1 MANKI
6 MGITIDIEG
15 KTSGLTKSLQ
25 DANTAIS
32 KTTSALKDVDK
43 ALQLDPTNVELMA
56 QKQALL
62 EKQIVQT
69 SEKLD
74 VMKQVADDANEA
86 LARGDISQEQYA
98 SLTAELSKTDSA
110 LSQLAEEARDNADA
124 MEDVENGTA
133 GAADEMDD
141 VSEGAD
147 EASGHLDALKGV
159 AIAVGAEMAAAF
171 GACVEAIKEVGGAM
185 IDSTVSAGDYVDEV
199 NTLSM
204 KTGISSERLQE
215 MNYVTGL
222 IDVSVETMTGSM
234 TKLEKSMSSANKT
247 NEKYEEKMAA
257 LNEQLEAGKITQE
270 EWVEK
275 AEEIEASTVTAYDK
289 LGISI
294 TDVNGNLR
302 DNEEV
307 FWEVIDALGNMED
320 GTERDLMAME
330 LLGKSAKELNPLIEA
345 GSEKFNELA
354 QEAHDVGYVM
364 DQETMD
370 SFQAFDDQME
380 RLNKSSESAKN
391 ALGTVLLPILGDL
404 GETATDALSEFT
416 LAMNEAD
423 GDVDKMGDA
432 ISNIL
437 KKVLESVNKVAPK
450 LFSLLGTI
458 VNTLL
463 QILIDNLPEFVSTAM
478 SILESLT
485 STLITPENIAK
496 IANAATTIVMSLLTY
511 ITQNLDKILN
521 AALMIIQSLLSGL
534 QENLP
539 LIIPAAIDAI
549 LTFAETLLAPEN
561 LEMLLNAVLE
571 ITLAVASAIIEHL
584 PEIIESLVTIISGI
598 VTFLLSPDGIGQI
611 VETGYKLLVSL
622 VEKLPEALVEIIKG
636 ISGIV
641 DDILKAFGFDEGLGK
656 GLTEI
661 WDGIW
666 GMIKGVI
673 NTVIGGINGMISAVE
688 SAINFVIDCIN
699 TLSWDIPSWV
709 PLIGGETFGF
719 DIPNVSFYKIPELAT
734 GAVIPPNNPFLAVLG
749 DQTSGVNIEAPLETI
764 KNALVDA
771 LHEQG
776 NLGPVYV
783 TAYFGDES
791 VGTVVANA
799 NRNNNY
805 ISGGR

>member
-25 DANTAIS
+25 EANSSIS
-32 KTTSALKDVDK
+32 KTTSALKDVNK
-43 ALQLDPTNVELMA
+43 ALELDPTNLDLLAQKEELLNKQIEQTSAKLDTMKVVA
-56 QKQALL
+56 EDAKQALD
-62 EKQIVQT
+62 T
-69 SEKLD
+69 
-74 VMKQVADDANEA
+74 
-86 LARGDISQEQYA
+86 GDITQEQYA
-98 SLTAELSKTDSA
+98 SLTAELVKT
-110 LSQLAEEARDNADA
+110 EASLNDLTTQGEDNAAA
-124 MEDVENGTA
+124 MEDVENGAA
-133 GAADEMDD
+133 GSADELGE

-147 EASGHLDALKGV
+147 EASANLDFLKDA

-171 GACVEAIKEVGGAM
+171 GACVAAIKEVGGAM
-185 IDSTVSAGDYVDEV
+185 VDATVSAGDYVDEV

-204 KTGISSERLQE
+204 KTGISTERLQE

-234 TKLEKSMSSANKT
+234 TKLEKTMASAAESD
-247 NEKYEEKMAA
+247 EKYFAA
-257 LNEQLEAGKITQE
+257 LDDLNTKLQEGKISQE
-270 EWVEK
+270 EYDK
-275 AEEIEASTVTAYDK
+275 AAQEALDKNINAYDK
-289 LGISI
+289 LDIAVKNADGS
-294 TDVNGNLR
+294 LR

-307 FWEVIDALGNMED
+307 FWDVIDALGQMED

-345 GSEKFNELA
+345 GSERFNELA
-354 QEAHDVGYVM
+354 QEAHDVGYIM

-437 KKVLESVNKVAPK
+437 KKVLDSVNKVAPK

-463 QILIDNLPEFVSTAM
+463 QILIDNLPQFVDTAM
-478 SILESLT
+478 SILKTLT
-485 STLITPENIAK
+485 DTLITPENIAK
-496 IANAATTIVMSLLTY
+496 IANAATTIIMSLLTY
-511 ITQNLDKILN
+511 ITQNLDKILS
-521 AALMIIQSLLSGL
+521 AALMIVQSLLSGL

-598 VTFLLSPDGIGQI
+598 VTFLLSPEGIGKI
-611 VETGYKLLVSL
+611 VETGYKLLVGL
-622 VEKLPEALVEIIKG
+622 VQSLPEALIEILSG
-636 ISGIV
+636 IGQIV

-688 SAINFVIDCIN
+688 SAINFVIGCIN
-699 TLSWDIPSWV
+699 TLSWEIPSWV
-709 PLIGGETFGF
+709 PVIGGETFGF
-719 DIPNVSFYKIPELAT
+719 DIPKVSFYKIPELAQ
-734 GAVIPPNNPFLAVLG
+734 GAVIQPNNPFLAVLG
-749 DQTSGVNIEAPLETI
+749 DQTSGTNIEAPLETI
-764 KNALVDA
+764 KQALREVTFTGGD
-771 LHEQG
+771 QQIVI
-776 NLGPVYV
+776 PVYIGQERLD
-783 TAYFGDES
+783 TI
-791 VGTVVANA
+791 VAQA
-799 NRNNNY
+799 NRNNSY

>member
-25 DANTAIS
+25 DANSAIS
-32 KTTSALKDVDK
+32 KTTSALKDVNK
-43 ALQLDPTNVELMA
+43 ALELDPTNLDLLAQKEELLNKQIEQTSAKLDTMKVVA
-56 QKQALL
+56 EDAKQALD
-62 EKQIVQT
+62 T
-69 SEKLD
+69 
-74 VMKQVADDANEA
+74 
-86 LARGDISQEQYA
+86 GDITQEQYA
-98 SLTAELSKTDSA
+98 SLTAELVKTEASLND
-110 LSQLAEEARDNADA
+110 LTTQAEDNAAA
-124 MEDVENGTA
+124 MEDVENGAA
-133 GAADEMDD
+133 GSADELGE

-147 EASGHLDALKGV
+147 EASANLDFLKDA

-171 GACVEAIKEVGGAM
+171 GACVAAIKEVGGAM
-185 IDSTVSAGDYVDEV
+185 VDATVSAGDYVDEV
-199 NTLSM
+199 NTLSA
-204 KTGISSERLQE
+204 KTGISAERLQE

-234 TKLEKSMSSANKT
+234 TKLEKTMASAAESDEKYFAALDDL
-247 NEKYEEKMAA
+247 NEKLKE
-257 LNEQLEAGKITQE
+257 GKISQE
-270 EWVEK
+270 EYDK
-275 AEEIEASTVTAYDK
+275 AAQEALDKNINAYDK
-289 LGISI
+289 LDIAVKNADGS
-294 TDVNGNLR
+294 LR

-307 FWEVIDALGNMED
+307 FWDVIDALGNMED

-370 SFQAFDDQME
+370 SFQAFDVQME

-437 KKVLESVNKVAPK
+437 KKVLDSVNKVAPK

-463 QILIDNLPEFVSTAM
+463 QILIDNLPQFVDTAM
-478 SILESLT
+478 SILKTLT
-485 STLITPENIAK
+485 DTLITPENIAK
-496 IANAATTIVMSLLTY
+496 IANAATTIIMSLLTY
-511 ITQNLDKILN
+511 ITQNLDKILS
-521 AALMIIQSLLSGL
+521 AALMIVQSLLSGL

-598 VTFLLSPDGIGQI
+598 VTFLLSPEGIGKI
-611 VETGYKLLVSL
+611 VETGYKLLVGL
-622 VEKLPEALVEIIKG
+622 VQNLPAALEEILGG
-636 ISGIV
+636 IGDII
-641 DDILKAFGFDEGLGK
+641 DNILKAFGFEEGLGK

-688 SAINFVIDCIN
+688 SAINFVIDAIN
-699 TLSWDIPSWV
+699 TLSWEIPDWV
-709 PLIGGETFGF
+709 PWIGGETFGF
-719 DIPNVSFYKIPELAT
+719 DIPHVGFYKIPELAQ

-749 DQTSGVNIEAPLETI
+749 DQQSGTNIEAPLETI
-764 KNALVDA
+764 KQALREVTITGGD
-771 LHEQG
+771 QQIVI
-776 NLGPVYV
+776 PVYIGQDRLD
-783 TAYFGDES
+783 TI
-791 VGTVVANA
+791 VAQA
-799 NRNNNY
+799 NRNNSY

>member
-62 EKQIVQT
+62 EKQIEQT
-69 SEKLD
+69 SAKLD
-74 VMKQVADDANEA
+74 TMRVVAEDANEA

-98 SLTAELSKTDSA
+98 SLTAELTRTD
-110 LSQLAEEARDNADA
+110 AELQRLNGEAQANADA
-124 MEDVENGTA
+124 MEDMED
-133 GAADEMDD
+133 GAAGSADELGE

-147 EASGHLDALKGV
+147 EASGNLDALKGV

-185 IDSTVSAGDYVDEV
+185 VDATVSAGDYVDEV
-199 NTLSM
+199 NTLSV
-204 KTGISSERLQE
+204 KTGISAERLQE

-257 LNEQLEAGKITQE
+257 LNEQLKAGKITQE

-307 FWEVIDALGNMED
+307 FWEVIDALGQMED
-320 GTERDLMAME
+320 GTDRDLLAME

-345 GSEKFNELA
+345 GSERFNELA

-423 GDVDKMGDA
+423 GDVDKMGDS
-432 ISNIL
+432 ISKIL
-437 KKVLESVNKVAPK
+437 EKVLGSVNKVAPK
-450 LFSLLGTI
+450 LFSLLGSI

-463 QILIDNLPEFVSTAM
+463 QILIDNLPQFVDTAM
-478 SILESLT
+478 SILTALT
-485 STLITPENIAK
+485 DTLITPENIAK
-496 IANAATTIVMSLLTY
+496 IASAATTIVMSLLTY
-511 ITQNLDKILN
+511 ITSNLDKILG
-521 AALMIIQSLLSGL
+521 AALMIVQSLLSGL

-539 LIIPAAIDAI
+539 ILIPAAIDAI

-561 LEMLLNAVLE
+561 LEMLLSAVLE

-584 PEIIESLVTIISGI
+584 PEIISSLVTIIGGI
-598 VTFLLSPDGIGQI
+598 VEFLLSPEGIGQI
-611 VETGYKLLVSL
+611 VETGYKLLVGL
-622 VEKLPEALVEIIKG
+622 VEKLPDALVEIIKG

-641 DDILKAFGFDEGLGK
+641 DDILKAFGFEDGLGK
-656 GLTEI
+656 GLSDI
-661 WDGIW
+661 WDSIW
-666 GMIKGVI
+666 GIIKGVI
-673 NTVIGGINGMISAVE
+673 NTIIGGINGMVSAVE
-688 SAINFVIDCIN
+688 SAVNFIIDAINS
-699 TLSWDIPSWV
+699 LSWEIPDWV
-709 PLIGGETFGF
+709 PLVGGETFGF
-719 DIPNVSFYKIPELAT
+719 DIPRVSFWKIPELAE

-749 DQTSGVNIEAPLETI
+749 DQSSGTNIEAPLDTIKQALQEAMVVGGAGQPSIINVYIGQEKIETI
-764 KNALVDA
+764 VAQANT
-771 LHEQG
+771 
-776 NLGPVYV
+776 NLSYM
-783 TAYFGDES
+783 
-791 VGTVVANA
+791 
-799 NRNNNY
+799 
-805 ISGGR
+805 SGGR

>member
-25 DANTAIS
+25 EANSQIS
-32 KTTSALKDVDK
+32 KTSSALKDVNK
-43 ALQLDPTNVELMA
+43 ALELDPTNVELLA
-56 QKQALL
+56 QKEALL
-62 EKQIVQT
+62 TKQIEQT
-69 SEKLD
+69 NEKLD
-74 VMKQVADDANEA
+74 IMKQVATDANDA

-110 LSQLAEEARDNADA
+110 LSKLQEEANANADA
-124 MEDVENGTA
+124 MNGVGDGAEDAAEDMGDLSEESENTGGALSALEGT
-133 GAADEMDD
+133 
-141 VSEGAD
+141 
-147 EASGHLDALKGV
+147 
-159 AIAVGAEMAAAF
+159 AIAVGAAMAAAF
-171 GACVEAIKEVGGAM
+171 AAAIEAAKEVGKAL
-185 IDSTVSAGDYVDEV
+185 IDSTMETSQFADELL
-199 NTLSM
+199 TM
-204 KTGISSERLQE
+204 SS
-215 MNYVTGL
+215 VTGL
-222 IDVSVETMTGSM
+222 STEKLQELQYAAELVDVSVDTISGSM
-234 TKLEKSMSSANKT
+234 TKNLKAMDSAREGTGAAAEAYEKLGVSVT
-247 NEKYEEKMAA
+247 NADGS
-257 LNEQLEAGKITQE
+257 LRDQE
-270 EWVEK
+270 EV
-275 AEEIEASTVTAYDK
+275 Y
-289 LGISI
+289 
-294 TDVNGNLR
+294 
-302 DNEEV
+302 
-307 FWEVIDALGNMED
+307 WEVIDALGNVSNE
-320 GTERDLMAME
+320 TERDALAMDI
-330 LLGKSAKELNPLIEA
+330 LGKSAKELNPLIEA
-345 GSEKFNELA
+345 GSDTMAALA
-354 QEAHDVGYVM
+354 EEAHETGYVM
-364 DQETMD
+364 SDETLD
-370 SFQAFDDQME
+370 AFGAFDDQMQRFNNATE
-380 RLNKSSESAKN
+380 NAKHS
-391 ALGTVLLPILGDL
+391 LGGVLLPLLGDL
-404 GETATDALSEFT
+404 AGEGTDLLNEFSK
-416 LAMNEAD
+416 AMQGTD

-432 ISNIL
+432 ISNVL
-437 KKVLESVNKVAPK
+437 KKVLDSVNRVAPK
-450 LFSLLGTI
+450 LFSFLGTI
-458 VNTLL
+458 VSTLL

-485 STLITPENIAK
+485 NTLITPENIAK

-561 LEMLLNAVLE
+561 LEMLLNAILE

-611 VETGYKLLVSL
+611 VETGYKLLVGL

-666 GMIKGVI
+666 SMIKGVI

-688 SAINFVIDCIN
+688 SAINFVIDAIN
-699 TLSWDIPSWV
+699 TLSWEIPDWV
-709 PLIGGETFGF
+709 PWIGGETFGF
-719 DIPNVSFYKIPELAT
+719 DIPHVGFYKIPELAQ

-749 DQTSGVNIEAPLETI
+749 DQSAGTNIEAPLDTI
-764 KNALVDA
+764 KQALSEVMVTGGD
-771 LHEQG
+771 QQIVI
-776 NLGPVYV
+776 PVYIGQERLD
-783 TAYFGDES
+783 TI
-791 VGTVVANA
+791 VAQA

>member
-25 DANTAIS
+25 EANSSIS
-32 KTTSALKDVDK
+32 KTTSALKDVNK
-43 ALQLDPTNVELMA
+43 ALELDPTNVDLLA
-56 QKQALL
+56 QKEELL
-62 EKQIVQT
+62 NKQIEQT
-69 SEKLD
+69 SAKLD
-74 VMKQVADDANEA
+74 TMRVVAEDANEA
-86 LARGDISQEQYA
+86 LARGDITQEQYA
-98 SLTAELSKTDSA
+98 SLTAELVKTEAS
-110 LSQLAEEARDNADA
+110 LSDLTSQAEDNADA
-124 MEDVENGTA
+124 MEAVEDGSA
-133 GAADEMDD
+133 GAADELEEVAEESD
-141 VSEGAD
+141 GA
-147 EASGHLDALKGV
+147 SMNLDALKGV
-159 AIAVGAEMAAAF
+159 AIAVGTEMAAAL
-171 GACVEAIKEVGGAM
+171 GACVEAIKEVGGALV
-185 IDSTVSAGDYVDEV
+185 DATVSAGDYVDEV
-199 NTLSM
+199 NTMSM
-204 KTGISSERLQE
+204 KTGITSERLQE

-247 NEKYEEKMAA
+247 NEQYEEKMAA

-294 TDVNGNLR
+294 TDVNGKLR

-320 GTERDLMAME
+320 GTERDLLAMD

-345 GSEKFNELA
+345 GSERFNELA

-380 RLNKSSESAKN
+380 RLNKSSDAAKN
-391 ALGTVLLPILGDL
+391 ALGTVLLPILGEL

-416 LAMNEAD
+416 VAMDEAD
-423 GDVDKMGDA
+423 GDVDKMGDS
-432 ISNIL
+432 ISKIL
-437 KKVLESVNKVAPK
+437 EKILGSVNKVAPK
-450 LFSLLGTI
+450 LFSLLGSI

-463 QILIDNLPEFVSTAM
+463 QILIDNLPQFVDTAM
-478 SILESLT
+478 SILTALT
-485 STLITPENIAK
+485 DTLITPENIAK
-496 IANAATTIVMSLLTY
+496 IASAATTIVMSLLTY
-511 ITQNLDKILN
+511 ITQNLDKILG
-521 AALMIIQSLLSGL
+521 AALMIVQSLLQGL

-539 LIIPAAIDAI
+539 IIIPAAIDAI

-561 LEMLLNAVLE
+561 LEMLLNAILE

-584 PEIIESLVTIISGI
+584 PEIIESLVTIIGGI
-598 VTFLLSPDGIGQI
+598 VEFLLSPEGIGQI
-611 VETGYKLLVSL
+611 VETGYKLLVGL
-622 VEKLPEALVEIIKG
+622 VEKLPDALLEIIAG

-641 DDILKAFGFDEGLGK
+641 DDILKAFGFEEGLGK
-656 GLTEI
+656 GITDIWNSI
-661 WDGIW
+661 WDI
-666 GMIKGVI
+666 IKGVI
-673 NTVIGGINGMISAVE
+673 NTIIGGINGMVSAVE
-688 SAINFVIDCIN
+688 SAINFIIDAIN
-699 TLSWDIPSWV
+699 SLSWEVPDWV
-709 PLIGGETFGF
+709 PFVGGETWGF
-719 DIPNVSFYKIPELAT
+719 DIPHVSFWKIPELAS

-749 DQTSGVNIEAPLETI
+749 DQQSGTNIEAPLETI
-764 KNALVDA
+764 KQALIEAMGGSGQQIVI
-771 LHEQG
+771 
-776 NLGPVYV
+776 PVYI
-783 TAYFGDES
+783 GQERLD
-791 VGTVVANA
+791 TVVATA

>member
-25 DANTAIS
+25 DANSAIS
-32 KTTSALKDVDK
+32 KTTSALKDVNK
-43 ALQLDPTNVELMA
+43 ALELDPTNLDLLAQKEELLNKQIEQTSAKLDTMKVVA
-56 QKQALL
+56 EDAKQALD
-62 EKQIVQT
+62 T
-69 SEKLD
+69 
-74 VMKQVADDANEA
+74 
-86 LARGDISQEQYA
+86 GDITQEQYA
-98 SLTAELSKTDSA
+98 SLTAELVKTEASLND
-110 LSQLAEEARDNADA
+110 LTTQAEDNAAA
-124 MEDVENGTA
+124 MEDVENGAA
-133 GAADEMDD
+133 GSADELGE

-147 EASGHLDALKGV
+147 EASANLDFLKDA

-171 GACVEAIKEVGGAM
+171 GACVAAIKEVGGAM
-185 IDSTVSAGDYVDEV
+185 VDATVSAGDYVDEV
-199 NTLSM
+199 NTLSA
-204 KTGISSERLQE
+204 KTGISAERLQE

-234 TKLEKSMSSANKT
+234 TKLEKTMASAAESDEKYFAALDDL
-247 NEKYEEKMAA
+247 NEKLKE
-257 LNEQLEAGKITQE
+257 GKISQE
-270 EWVEK
+270 EYDK
-275 AEEIEASTVTAYDK
+275 AAQEALDKNINAYDK
-289 LGISI
+289 LDIAVKNADGS
-294 TDVNGNLR
+294 LR

-307 FWEVIDALGNMED
+307 FWDVIDALGNMED

-437 KKVLESVNKVAPK
+437 KKVLDSVNKVAPK

-463 QILIDNLPEFVSTAM
+463 QILIDNLPQFVDTAM
-478 SILESLT
+478 SILKTLT
-485 STLITPENIAK
+485 DTLITPENIAK
-496 IANAATTIVMSLLTY
+496 IANAATTIIMSLLTY
-511 ITQNLDKILN
+511 ITQNLDKILS
-521 AALMIIQSLLSGL
+521 AALMIVQSLLSGL

-598 VTFLLSPDGIGQI
+598 VTFLLSPEGIGKI
-611 VETGYKLLVSL
+611 VETGYKLLVGL
-622 VEKLPEALVEIIKG
+622 VQNLPAALEEILGG
-636 ISGIV
+636 IGDII
-641 DDILKAFGFDEGLGK
+641 DNILKAFGFEEGLGK

-688 SAINFVIDCIN
+688 SAINFVIDAIN
-699 TLSWDIPSWV
+699 TLSWEIPDWV
-709 PLIGGETFGF
+709 PWIGGETFGF
-719 DIPNVSFYKIPELAT
+719 DIPHVGFYKIPELAQ

-749 DQTSGVNIEAPLETI
+749 DQQSGTNIEAPLETI
-764 KNALVDA
+764 KQALREVTITGGD
-771 LHEQG
+771 QQIVI
-776 NLGPVYV
+776 PVYIGQDRLD
-783 TAYFGDES
+783 TI
-791 VGTVVANA
+791 VAQA
-799 NRNNNY
+799 NRNNSY

>member
-62 EKQIVQT
+62 EKQIEQT
-69 SEKLD
+69 SAKLD
-74 VMKQVADDANEA
+74 TMRVVAEDANEA

-98 SLTAELSKTDSA
+98 SLTAELTRTD
-110 LSQLAEEARDNADA
+110 AELQRLNGEAQANAEA
-124 MEDVENGTA
+124 MEDMED
-133 GAADEMDD
+133 GAAGSADELDE

-147 EASGHLDALKGV
+147 DASGNLDALKGV
-159 AIAVGAEMAAAF
+159 AIAVGTEMAAAF
-171 GACVEAIKEVGGAM
+171 GACVEAIKEVGGALV
-185 IDSTVSAGDYVDEV
+185 DATVSAGDYVDEV
-199 NTLSM
+199 NTMSM
-204 KTGISSERLQE
+204 KTGITSERLQE

-234 TKLEKSMSSANKT
+234 TKLEKSMASASAT
-247 NEKYEEKMAA
+247 DTKYYETIEALEEK
-257 LNEQLEAGKITQE
+257 LDSGKISQE
-270 EWVEK
+270 EFAAAVE
-275 AEEIEASTVTAYDK
+275 EAQEKSVTGYDK
-289 LGISI
+289 LGVSVHNM
-294 TDVNGNLR
+294 DGSLR
-302 DNEEV
+302 DSEEV
-307 FWEVIDALGNMED
+307 FWDVIDALGQMED
-320 GTERDLMAME
+320 GTDRDLLAME

-345 GSEKFNELA
+345 GSERFNELA

-380 RLNKSSESAKN
+380 RLNKSSDAAKN

-423 GDVDKMGDA
+423 GDVDKMGDS
-432 ISNIL
+432 ISKIL
-437 KKVLESVNKVAPK
+437 EKVLGSVNKVAPK
-450 LFSLLGTI
+450 LFSLLGSI

-463 QILIDNLPEFVSTAM
+463 QILIDNLPQFVDTAM
-478 SILESLT
+478 SILTALT
-485 STLITPENIAK
+485 DTLITPENIAK
-496 IANAATTIVMSLLTY
+496 IASAATTIVMSLLTY
-511 ITQNLDKILN
+511 ITSNLDKILG
-521 AALMIIQSLLSGL
+521 AALMIVQSLLSGL

-539 LIIPAAIDAI
+539 ILIPAAIDAI

-561 LEMLLNAVLE
+561 LEMLLSAVLE

-584 PEIIESLVTIISGI
+584 PEIISSLVTIIGGI
-598 VTFLLSPDGIGQI
+598 VEFLLSPEGIGQI
-611 VETGYKLLVSL
+611 VETGYKLLVGL
-622 VEKLPEALVEIIKG
+622 VEKLPDALVEIIKG

-641 DDILKAFGFDEGLGK
+641 DDILKAFGFEDGLGK
-656 GLTEI
+656 GLSDIWNSI
-661 WDGIW
+661 WDI
-666 GMIKGVI
+666 IKGVI
-673 NTVIGGINGMISAVE
+673 NTIIGGINGMVSAVE
-688 SAINFVIDCIN
+688 SAVNFIIDAINS
-699 TLSWDIPSWV
+699 LSWEIPDWV
-709 PLIGGETFGF
+709 PLVGGETFGF
-719 DIPNVSFYKIPELAT
+719 DIPNVSFWKIPELAE

-749 DQTSGVNIEAPLETI
+749 DQSSGTNIEAPLDTI
-764 KNALVDA
+764 KQALQEAMVVGGGQPQVINVYIGQEKIETMVA
-771 LHEQG
+771 QANT
-776 NLGPVYV
+776 NL
-783 TAYFGDES
+783 S
-791 VGTVVANA
+791 
-799 NRNNNY
+799 Y